1 MTGRLMTTHD
11 HDPVGERIEALPGWR
26 GDTLRRVRALIHE
39 ALPGVQES
47 VKWAKATSPGVP
59 VWEHA
64 GIICTGESYAR
75 AVKLTFPRGASLRD
89 PAGLFNASLDGNAR
103 RAIDLPEGA
112 TLDDAAFRELIR
124 AAAAANEQAQAA
136 RKKPRLT

>member
-1 MTGRLMTTHD
+1 MTTP
-11 HDPVGERIEALPGWR
+11 DPVGERIEALPGWR
-26 GDTLRRVRALIHE
+26 GDTLRRVRALIRE

-75 AVKLTFPRGASLRD
+75 AVKLTFPRGASLPD

-112 TLDDAAFRELIR
+112 ALDETAFRDLIR
-124 AAAAANEQAQAA
+124 AAAAANEQAQSA
-136 RKKPRLT
+136 RKKPRRT

>member
-1 MTGRLMTTHD
+1 MTTP
-11 HDPVGERIEALPGWR
+11 DPVTERIEALTDWR
-26 GDTLRRVRALIHE
+26 GDTLRRVRGLIRE

-64 GIICTGESYAR
+64 GIVCTGESYAR
-75 AVKLTFPRGASLRD
+75 AVKLTFPRGASLPD

-103 RAIDLPEGA
+103 RAIDLTEGA
-112 TLDDAAFRELIR
+112 TLDEAAFRDLIR

-136 RKKPRLT
+136 RKKPRRT

>member
-1 MTGRLMTTHD
+1 MTTP
-11 HDPVGERIEALPGWR
+11 DPVTERIKALTDWR
-26 GDTLRRVRALIHE
+26 GDTLHRVRGLIRE

-75 AVKLTFPRGASLRD
+75 AVKLTFPRGASLPD

-103 RAIDLPEGA
+103 RAIDLTEGA
-112 TLDDAAFRELIR
+112 TLDEAAFRDLIR

-136 RKKPRLT
+136 RKKPRRT

>member
-1 MTGRLMTTHD
+1 MTTP
-11 HDPVGERIEALPGWR
+11 DPVTERIEALTDWR
-26 GDTLRRVRALIHE
+26 GDTLRCVRTLIRA
-39 ALPGVQES
+39 ALPGVQER

-64 GIICTGESYAR
+64 GVVCTGESYAR
-75 AVKLTFPRGASLRD
+75 AVKLTFPRGASLPD

-112 TLDDAAFRELIR
+112 TLDEAAFRDLIR

-136 RKKPRLT
+136 RKKPRRT

>member
-1 MTGRLMTTHD
+1 MTTHD
-11 HDPVGERIEALPGWR
+11 HDPVGKRIEALPGWR
-26 GDTLRRVRALIHE
+26 GDTLRRVRALIRE

-75 AVKLTFPRGASLRD
+75 AVKLTFPRGASLPD

-103 RAIDLPEGA
+103 RAIDLTEGA

-124 AAAAANEQAQAA
+124 AAAAANEQAQSA
-136 RKKPRLT
+136 RKKQRLT

>member
-1 MTGRLMTTHD
+1 MPGGLTVTTP
-11 HDPVGERIEALPGWR
+11 DPVTERIEALTDWR
-26 GDTLRRVRALIHE
+26 GDTLRRVRGLIRE

-64 GIICTGESYAR
+64 GIVCTGEPYAR
-75 AVKLTFPRGASLRD
+75 AVKLTFQRGASLPD

-112 TLDDAAFRELIR
+112 TLDEAAFRDLIR
-124 AAAAANEQAQAA
+124 AAATANEQAQAA
-136 RKKPRLT
+136 RKKHRRT

>member
-1 MTGRLMTTHD
+1 MTTP
-11 HDPVGERIEALPGWR
+11 DPVTERIEALTDWR
-26 GDTLRRVRALIHE
+26 GDTLRRVRGLIRE

-75 AVKLTFPRGASLRD
+75 AVKLTFPRGASLPD

-112 TLDDAAFRELIR
+112 TLDEAAFRDLIR
-124 AAAAANEQAQAA
+124 AAAANEQARAA
-136 RKKPRLT
+136 RKKPRRT

>member
-1 MTGRLMTTHD
+1 MTTP
-11 HDPVGERIEALPGWR
+11 DPVTERIEALTDWR
-26 GDTLRRVRALIHE
+26 GDTLRRVRGLIRG

-59 VWEHA
+59 VWAHG
-64 GIICTGESYAR
+64 GIVCTGEPSAR
-75 AVKLTFPRGASLRD
+75 AVKLTFPRGASLPD

-112 TLDDAAFRELIR
+112 TLDEAAFRDLIR
-124 AAAAANEQAQAA
+124 AAAPANEQTQAA

>member
-1 MTGRLMTTHD
+1 VTTP
-11 HDPVGERIEALPGWR
+11 DPVTERIEALTDWR
-26 GDTLRRVRALIHE
+26 GDTLRRVRGLIRE

-64 GIICTGESYAR
+64 GIVCTGEPYAR
-75 AVKLTFPRGASLRD
+75 AVKLTFPRGASLTD

-103 RAIDLPEGA
+103 RAIDLTEGA
-112 TLDDAAFRELIR
+112 TLDEAAFRDLIR

-136 RKKPRLT
+136 RKKPRRT

>member
-1 MTGRLMTTHD
+1 MPGEWMMTP
-11 HDPVGERIEALPGWR
+11 DPVGERIEALPGWR
-26 GDTLRRVRALIHE
+26 GDTLRRVRALIRE

-64 GIICTGESYAR
+64 GIVCTGEPYAR
-75 AVKLTFPRGASLRD
+75 AVKLTFPRGASLPD
-89 PAGLFNASLDGNAR
+89 PVGLFNASLDGNAR

-112 TLDDAAFRELIR
+112 TLDEAAFRDLIR
-124 AAAAANEQAQAA
+124 AAATANEQAQAA
-136 RKKPRLT
+136 RKKPRRT

>member
-1 MTGRLMTTHD
+1 MTTP
-11 HDPVGERIEALPGWR
+11 DPVTERIEALTDWR
-26 GDTLRRVRALIHE
+26 GDTLRCVRTLIRA
-39 ALPGVQES
+39 ALPGVQER

-64 GIICTGESYAR
+64 GVVCTGESYAR
-75 AVKLTFPRGASLRD
+75 AVKLTFPRGASLPD

-112 TLDDAAFRELIR
+112 TLDEAAFRDLIR
-124 AAAAANEQAQAA
+124 AAATANEQAQAA
-136 RKKPRLT
+136 RKKHRRT

>member
-1 MTGRLMTTHD
+1 MTVTTP
-11 HDPVGERIEALPGWR
+11 DPVTERIEALTDWR
-26 GDTLRRVRALIHE
+26 GDTLRRVRGLIRE

-75 AVKLTFPRGASLRD
+75 AVKLTFPRGASLPD

-112 TLDDAAFRELIR
+112 TLDEAAFRDLIR
-124 AAAAANEQAQAA
+124 AAAANEQARAA
-136 RKKPRLT
+136 RKKPRRT

>member
-1 MTGRLMTTHD
+1 M
-11 HDPVGERIEALPGWR
+11 
-26 GDTLRRVRALIHE
+26 
-39 ALPGVQES
+39 
-47 VKWAKATSPGVP
+47 
-59 VWEHA
+59 WEHE
-64 GIICTGESYAR
+64 GILCTGESYAR

-112 TLDDAAFRELIR
+112 TLDEAPFRDLIR

-136 RKKPRLT
+136 RKKPRRT